1 MLARSRALKDDT
13 PVFETPPLLPCA
25 PQGASTEGGVHSHG
39 TDPLGSTGFRLRQGW
54 RKEVTPPLLRTSFL
68 EVLKQ
73 KPYFFFPVAEKQ

>member
-1 MLARSRALKDDT
+1 MLARSGALKDDT

-25 PQGASTEGGVHSHG
+25 PQGASTEGDVHPHG

>member
-25 PQGASTEGGVHSHG
+25 PQGASTEGDVHPHG

-54 RKEVTPPLLRTSFL
+54 RKEVTPPLFRTSFL

-73 KPYFFFPVAEKQ
+73 KP